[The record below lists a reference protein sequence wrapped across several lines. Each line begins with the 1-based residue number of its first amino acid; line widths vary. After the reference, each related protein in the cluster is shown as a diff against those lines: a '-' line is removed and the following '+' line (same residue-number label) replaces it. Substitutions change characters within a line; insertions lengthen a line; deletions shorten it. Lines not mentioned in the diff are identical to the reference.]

1 MAKDQIDS
9 DLVRQLAE
17 LLEETGLSEI
27 EYGTGTW
34 RIRVAR
40 GTPPVVAAAG
50 PPQAPAPG
58 PTMAEP
64 VEPAMRPGT
73 VTSPMVGTVYLA
85 PEPGA
90 ANFVKLG
97 DRVDEGQT
105 LLLIEAMKTFN
116 EIRAPHAGEVSAILV
131 EDRTPVEYGDALMV
145 VK

>member
-9 DLVRQLAE
+9 DLVRRLAE

-40 GTPPVVAAAG
+40 GVPPVVAAAG
-50 PPQAPAPG
+50 PPEATAAGPAR
-58 PTMAEP
+58 AES
-64 VEPAMRPGT
+64 VELATRAGT

-90 ANFVKLG
+90 ENFVKLG

-116 EIRAPHAGEVSAILV
+116 EIRAPNAGEVSAILV